1 MNWAKIQ
8 SWPRRYLYQ
17 APRGWLLKLTRN
29 SDRRM
34 SNLIAG
40 KSVAVVGNAK
50 SLLDTDYGSEI
61 EAHDVIIRLNKGFV
75 TKPSSQGT
83 RTDMVGLTPELSE
96 DETIERFQPETFL
109 MLIPKMRH
117 YRLFGTAA
125 VRGTLFY
132 KFRYWL
138 EDRNLI
144 GRRPSSGFMAISWLV
159 RLGSAQSIT
168 LYGFDFGATPTYYN
182 PVGYKTPHNYER
194 EREIVLDWE
203 RRGLIKIVRSA

>member
-1 MNWAKIQ
+1 MNWAKIR
-8 SWPRRYLYQ
+8 SWPSRYLYR

-34 SNLIAG
+34 SKLIEG
-40 KSVAVVGNAK
+40 QTVAVVGNAK
-50 SLLDTDYGSEI
+50 SLLETNYGTAI

-109 MLIPKMRH
+109 MLIPKIRH
-117 YRLFGTAA
+117 YRLFGAAA
-125 VRGTLFY
+125 VRGSLFY
-132 KFRYWL
+132 RFRYWL
-138 EDRNLI
+138 ADRNLI
-144 GRRPSSGFMAISWLV
+144 GRRPSSGFMAISWLI
-159 RLGSAQSIT
+159 RLGSAQSVT

-182 PVGYKTPHNYER
+182 PVGYKTPLNYDR